1 VGVAPTTSS
10 VPGTRSGSLSY
21 KGLASPARLERAT
34 PAFGGR
40 CSRPLSYGE
49 MSVDGRGRTC
59 TLRFRR
65 PAPSPF
71 GHVDGAP
78 PTGLEPVTFCSTG
91 SCSVRLSY
99 GGVVRALGLEPSL
112 VRGKSPVPY
121 LAGVTRVVGREG
133 IEPPVSEDGWSTASC
148 APWRDRPMSK
158 PGGAGLDDD
167 VSAVVKMLLSR
178 LGAGRVGAGS
188 EGVEPPAGGFGDR
201 GATVARAQGDERAWR
216 CARVAGTAL
225 ASSA

>member
-1 VGVAPTTSS
+1 
-10 VPGTRSGSLSY
+10 
-21 KGLASPARLERAT
+21 
-34 PAFGGR
+34 
-40 CSRPLSYGE
+40 

-65 PAPSPF
+65 PVPSPF
-71 GHVDGAP
+71 GHVDVAP
-78 PTGLEPVTFCSTG
+78 LTGLEPVTFCSTG
-91 SCSVRLSY
+91 RGSGRLSY

-121 LAGVTRVVGREG
+121 LSGVTRAVGREG

-167 VSAVVKMLLSR
+167 VSAVVKVLVPPLL
-178 LGAGRVGAGS
+178 AGSVEAGS
-188 EGVEPPAGGFGDR
+188 EGVEPPVVGFGDR
-201 GATVARAQGDERAWR
+201 DTAVARAQGGKCAHDVVRDE
-216 CARVAGTAL
+216 G
-225 ASSA
+225 